1 MTFLDG
7 GISIGTGTLN
17 GSGLASLT
25 TSFLV
30 VGQHNIKATY
40 AGDFNFEGSSS
51 GTLVQ
56 VITGVPTSTSLL
68 VTPNPTSAFSPI
80 VLGSVVHS
88 EYGFPTGSVV
98 FTANGNVLGTATLD
112 SSGAAS
118 VTVSSLGTGTYPIVA
133 NYTADTLFQRSSSA
147 PVQEVVT
154 GLDTVVALTGV
165 PNPMSVNQAVIFST
179 IVRAAQKNP
188 NRPSGVITLLDG
200 TATLG
205 TMPLDASGAA
215 SFSITTLGFGTH
227 TVTARYS
234 GSANFSPSSA
244 SITESVTSITTTLAL
259 TSTPTHQIRARM
271 SC

>member
-1 MTFLDG
+1 M
-7 GISIGTGTLN
+7 
-17 GSGLASLT
+17 
-25 TSFLV
+25 
-30 VGQHNIKATY
+30 VGQHNITATY

-165 PNPMSVNQAVIFST
+165 PNPMSVNQAVILARSFVRLKRIQ
-179 IVRAAQKNP
+179 IVPPVLSLCWTAPPPLGRCRWTQVEQLAFPSPRLALERTPLPLATAGRRTSARAAP
-188 NRPSGVITLLDG
+188 RLRS
-200 TATLG
+200 
-205 TMPLDASGAA
+205 
-215 SFSITTLGFGTH
+215 
-227 TVTARYS
+227 R
-234 GSANFSPSSA
+234 
-244 SITESVTSITTTLAL
+244 
-259 TSTPTHQIRARM
+259 
-271 SC
+271 